1 MDTETDYVLK
11 TTHGVTNCA
20 LCAKAGAW
28 ALTQVKIIG
37 TARGRDRQIDEHGSI
52 HTATAWPDWNT
63 TKGQ

>member
-1 MDTETDYVLK
+1 MPVETEYVLK
-11 TTHGVTNCA
+11 TTHGVENCA

-28 ALTQVKIIG
+28 ALTQVKTIG
-37 TARGRDRQIDEHGSI
+37 TARGRDRQTDEHGSV

>member
-1 MDTETDYVLK
+1 MPVETEYVLK
-11 TTHGVTNCA
+11 TTHGVENCA

-37 TARGRDRQIDEHGSI
+37 TARGRDRQTDEHDQV
-52 HTATAWPDWNT
+52 HTATAWPDRNT

>member
-1 MDTETDYVLK
+1 MPVETEYVLK
-11 TTHGVTNCA
+11 TTHGVDNCA
-20 LCAKAGAW
+20 LCAKAGSW

-37 TARGRDRQIDEHGSI
+37 TARGRDRQTDEHGEV